1 MSRRL
6 LVLGIILQVLLPVAL
21 YSQTRS
27 AFTGVREKF
36 HEELKTFMGPNLNE
50 EQTENLNSFLV
61 KWDSAAYSSS
71 NMVSIMDISSQLSS
85 RYMRPVPHFDAF
97 LKSLNYFAD
106 IKHNEASLESW
117 LRGLSELTFSPRYTN
132 ENIYMF
138 LKNSSSMIRSNVLY
152 ESGTVTWK
160 VKNSELKFGHDTVF
174 YVAVKNA
181 TLTCLSQK
189 DSTEIYNVT
198 GNYYPEF
205 QLFKGD
211 KGKVTWEKAGYAV
224 NNVYA
229 EIKNFNLNTARNNFI
244 VDSARFIHSSYFT
257 TPVYGVLSDQ
267 ATSFSAK
274 EKATFPKFTTYTGKF
289 LIKDLYKGV
298 DYEGGLTFE
307 GANVKG
313 TAPNFNSAKISM
325 WRNDTL
331 YMRIGSRE
339 FSFSQNGIN
348 SLETSLTLYLDKDS
362 IYHSDLG
369 FSYIVETRQVNL
381 FKTNNPVSASPY
393 FNSFHNVDMYFDY
406 LSWNM
411 NESQIHL
418 SRARGASIGQAKF
431 ESSSFFYSDYFL
443 QLMGMDEYHPL
454 NRLVKFAEWYYSD
467 TFPVNEFAKWL
478 NRPKEYVTGLCIDL
492 ANKGFIFY
500 DRDNNEVTIKQ
511 KTRDFLDF
519 FAKRKDYDV
528 LSIKSETKGPVDN
541 ASLDLR
547 NFRLTVNGVQNV
559 FLSDSQMV
567 SINPYNQQI
576 VLGKN
581 RDMMFDGVVQAGLF
595 TIYGHNFSFSYD
607 TFKIRLQKIDSIKIA
622 VETGER
628 DRQGRPLI
636 RDVDNLIQ
644 LGTGELYI
652 DRPDNKSGLRSLRQY
667 PIINALTYSYIFYDN
682 LPGLKG
688 VYPQKDFY
696 FRLDPFTYENIDH
709 YSSEDMSLAGEFRGG
724 NILKPIRQYL
734 TIQDDNSLGFNTNIP
749 QEGID
754 VYGGKG
760 LLYENLYLNNKGLTA
775 KGRLNH
781 LASTTISDEFKFYPD
796 SMLAHASSFRID
808 DNTSGIYPILK
819 SEDVDIKWLIPEDK
833 WLATNAT
840 GKNFDMFDNNTALN
854 GTVIMTPKRLEG
866 TGVIEM
872 SDSRITSNLF
882 NFTSNSIRADTADYN
897 IKSRTTNGYSFIAE
911 NANTNINF
919 DEKLARFSLNT
930 DSSLVK
936 FPEIQYI
943 CTMTNFVY
951 NLNTRT
957 LEMEQKGKSQSPLL
971 TAEELVRVNRNN
983 LNKPTFFSTNNLSD
997 TIAFS
1002 SWKGSYYPDK
1012 EVIMAENI
1020 NYIPVA
1026 DALIQ
1031 PENGKITIS
1040 RRASIQE
1047 LQNAI
1052 VAVNNKHLLH
1062 NATINIESSK
1072 RYNGSA
1078 VYDYVNENKEVQQ
1091 INFPTLTVDTLTTS
1105 AKGNIPA
1112 SQKFMLSPAF
1122 SFEGDVMLNA
1132 KADRLMF
1139 TGAAGIVND
1148 CSKIQSFNIKFKSRI
1163 DPMNIMIPV
1172 GDKPRDHNDNPVFS
1186 GSFISSD
1193 SLQIYPAFLSAQK
1206 SWADIGLVSANGFL
1220 YYDKQKSTYII
1231 SSEDKIADRS
1241 IAGNMVALDR
1251 NNCTLSGEGEINFG
1265 AKYDLVKMASSGN
1278 VTHHID
1284 SGKVTLQT
1292 MLALDFYFSPEA
1304 LNMMAEELRMVPSLK
1319 QVNLNSEFNNKGMK
1333 DLFGYAAAERIK
1345 EEMSLFGTSRNMP
1358 KEYTYELF
1366 LNDVTLQWN
1375 ESTSSFRS
1383 TGKIGVGFVGTQ
1395 PLNLY
1400 LDGYIEIQRRRSGDM
1415 IDVYLKANDATWY
1428 YFSYFRGVMMT
1439 QAANS
1444 KYNSLISELKASA
1457 RKHPDS
1463 SVKVPY
1469 SYMIAV
1475 EDRLS
1480 RFLRRMTSN
1489 EAVDDNTS
1497 VR

>member
-1 MSRRL
+1 MTRKL
-6 LVLGIILQVLLPVAL
+6 LVLWIIMQVLLPVVL

-27 AFTGVREKF
+27 AFTGEREKF
-36 HEELKTFMGPNLNE
+36 LEQLKTFMGPNLNE
-50 EQTENLNSFLV
+50 DQTKNLDAFIV
-61 KWDSAAYSSS
+61 KWDSAVYSSD

-85 RYMRPVPHFDAF
+85 RYMRPVPHFESF
-97 LKSLNYFAD
+97 IKTLNYFVD
-106 IKHNEASLESW
+106 FKRDEAFLASW
-117 LRGLSELTFSPRYTN
+117 LKGLSELAFSPRYTN

-138 LKNSSSMIRSNVLY
+138 LKNSSSMIRNNVLY

-160 VKNSELKFGHDTVF
+160 VKNSELKFRHDTVF
-174 YVAVKNA
+174 YVSVKNA
-181 TLTCLSQK
+181 TLTCYSQK

-198 GNYYPEF
+198 GDYYPEF
-205 QLFKGD
+205 QLFRGAE
-211 KGKVTWEKAGYAV
+211 GKITWEKAGYAI

-229 EIKNFNLNTARNNFI
+229 EIKNYKLNTARNNFTA
-244 VDSARFIHSSYFT
+244 DSARFIHSSYFT

-267 ATSFSAK
+267 AASFSSK

-289 LIKDLYKGV
+289 FIKDIYKGV

-313 TAPNFNSAKISM
+313 TGTNYNSAKISM
-325 WRNDTL
+325 HRNDTL
-331 YMRIGSRE
+331 YMRIASRE
-339 FSFSQNGIN
+339 FIFSKTGIN
-348 SLETSLTLYLDKDS
+348 SNETSLTLFLDKDS

-369 FSYIVETRQVNL
+369 FTYIAGTRQVNL
-381 FKTNNPVSASPY
+381 FRTNNPVSGSPY
-393 FNSFHNVDMYFDY
+393 FNSFHDVDMYFDY

-411 NESQIHL
+411 NESNIHL
-418 SRARGASIGQAKF
+418 SRARGASIGQARF

-454 NRLVKFAEWYYSD
+454 NRLVKFAEWYYSN
-467 TFPVNEFAKWL
+467 TFPVSEFAKWL
-478 NRPKEYVTGLCIDL
+478 NRPQEYVTGLCIDL

-500 DRDNNEVTIKQ
+500 DRVNNEVTIKQ

-519 FAKRKDYDV
+519 YAKRKDYDV
-528 LSIKSETKGPVDN
+528 LSIRSETEGSVDN
-541 ASLDLR
+541 ASLDLK
-547 NFRLTVNGVQNV
+547 NFRLTINGVQNV

-567 SINPYNQQI
+567 SIHPYNQQI
-576 VLGKN
+576 VLGRN
-581 RDMMFDGVVQAGLF
+581 RDIMFDGVVQAGLF
-595 TIYGHNFSFSYD
+595 TIFGHNFSFSYD

-622 VETGER
+622 VETGEK
-628 DRQGRPLI
+628 DRQGRSLI

-644 LGTGELYI
+644 LGTAELYI
-652 DRPDNKSGLRSLRQY
+652 DRPDNKSGLKSLAQY
-667 PIINALTYSYIFYDN
+667 PIINALTYSYIFYDK
-682 LPGLKG
+682 LPGLEG

-709 YSSEDMSLAGEFRGG
+709 YSSEDMNLPGEFRGG
-724 NILKPIRQYL
+724 NILKPIKQIL
-734 TIQDDNSLGFNTNIP
+734 KIQDDNSLGFNMNIP
-749 QEGID
+749 EEGIE
-754 VYGGKG
+754 VYDSRGV
-760 LLYENLYLNNKGLTA
+760 LYENLYLNNRGLTG
-775 KGRLNH
+775 KGKLNH
-781 LASTTISDEFKFYPD
+781 LASQTISDEFKFYPD
-796 SMLAHASSFRID
+796 SMLAHASSFKIN
-808 DNTSGIYPILK
+808 DNTSGVFPLLN
-819 SEDVDIKWLIPEDK
+819 SEEVDIKWLIPEDK
-833 WLATNAT
+833 WLATSST
-840 GKNFDMFDNNTALN
+840 GKNFDMFENGTALN
-854 GTVIMTPKRLEG
+854 GTIIMTPKRLEG
-866 TGVIEM
+866 SGVIEM
-872 SDSRITSNLF
+872 SDSRITSSLF
-882 NFTSNSIRADTADYN
+882 NFTANSVKADTADYN
-897 IKSRTTNGYSFIAE
+897 IKSRTTDGYSFIAE

-930 DSSLVK
+930 DSSMVK

-951 NLNTRT
+951 NLESRV

-971 TAEELVRVNRNN
+971 TAEELIRVNRGS

-997 TIAFS
+997 TIEFS

-1012 EVIMAENI
+1012 EMIIAENI

-1031 PENGKITIS
+1031 PENGKITIN
-1040 RRASIQE
+1040 RRATIQE

-1072 RYNGSA
+1072 RYNGNA
-1078 VYDYVNENKEVQQ
+1078 VYDYVDENKEIQQ
-1091 INFPTLTVDTLTTS
+1091 ISFPEITVDTLTTT
-1105 AKGNIPA
+1105 AKGSIA
-1112 SQKFMLSPAF
+1112 STQKFMLSPAF

-1132 KADRLMF
+1132 RADRLTF
-1139 TGAAGIVND
+1139 TGSAGIVND
-1148 CSKIQSFNIKFKSRI
+1148 CSRIESFNIKFKSPI
-1163 DPMNIMIPV
+1163 DPLNIMIPV

-1186 GSFISSD
+1186 GSFISAD

-1206 SWADIGLVSANGFL
+1206 SWADIGIVTANGFL
-1220 YYDKQKSTYII
+1220 YYDKLKSTYII
-1231 SSEDKIADRS
+1231 ASEDKIADRS

-1251 NNCTLSGEGEINFG
+1251 NNCVLSGEGAINFG
-1265 AKYDLVKMASSGN
+1265 AKYDLFKMASAGTVN
-1278 VTHHID
+1278 HLID
-1284 SGKVTLQT
+1284 SGKVTIQA
-1292 MLALDFYFSPEA
+1292 MLGLDFYFSPEA
-1304 LNMMAEELRMVPSLK
+1304 LNIMAEELRLVPSLK
-1319 QVNLNSEFNNKGMK
+1319 QVNLNSDFNSKGMR
-1333 DLFGYAAAERIK
+1333 DLFGYAAADRIK
-1345 EEMSLFGTSRNMP
+1345 EEMTLFGTSRNMP

-1375 ESTSSFRS
+1375 ETTSSFRS

-1415 IDVYLKANDATWY
+1415 IDVYLKANDGTWY

-1439 QAANS
+1439 QAANG
-1444 KYNSLISELKASA
+1444 KYNSLISEMKASA
-1457 RKHPDS
+1457 RKHPES
-1463 SVKVPY
+1463 SVRVPY
-1469 SYMIAV
+1469 SFMIAV

-1489 EAVDDNTS
+1489 EAVEDDTS